1 MPSADDGQQPS
12 TSGSQSQGPVMKKAK
27 KGGLAMGGTLEV
39 VEVLREHFETVR
51 REMRA
56 AGSVIDLFIPHASTF
71 Q

>member
-27 KGGLAMGGTLEV
+27 KGALAAGATADIVDVM
-39 VEVLREHFETVR
+39 REHFETVR
-51 REMRA
+51 SEMRA
-56 AGSVIDLFIPHASTF
+56 AGEVIDLFIPHASTF